1 MSRIITKNH
10 SFSKYNKIDNFSFNL
25 FTLQFILTMVF
36 LFTMKLNYA
45 AYGTIPIILL
55 FIYLSISKKYRIR
68 EKSIL
73 AVVAITTFYTFTF
86 VLYGKSLNFILIN
99 YLSTIALLI
108 TMRSNRL
115 IILFSSIIV
124 SIVSVT
130 IYFDFFGYDLGN
142 KNNFERDIYNPLFYF
157 VVLMISVYII
167 ILLMSRTKAISSIIK
182 DLKYKN
188 FELEESRIKLKK
200 MQLNKES
207 FFAIMSH
214 EIRTP
219 LNAIKGISD
228 ILKNDQVNEENYK
241 LLELM
246 DYSANHLLAL
256 VNNILDFTKLN
267 DGAFT
272 LQHSEFN
279 LNKSLQSIFKMNE
292 RVAHEKGLEYILDIP
307 DSIPSTVYGD
317 KNRIDQIILNLLNNA
332 LEHTETGFV
341 KLKIRGDYA
350 THNSNA
356 STNVYTV
363 RITVKDTGK
372 GINKALQ
379 KKLFEKYNTSSA
391 SKNSVGLGLTI
402 SKGLVELM
410 NGSITYKSKINK
422 GTKFTVILPL
432 PLNEQNTHIENT
444 VEVKTQLSN
453 LKILLVDDNKINLLI
468 LEKQLINNLTSS
480 FITLAHNGLEAV
492 NLVKANHFDLV
503 LMDIVMPVMDGITAT
518 TTIRNIED
526 NDKKNIPI
534 IALTANVG
542 ENEFQ
547 RCIQAGMNK
556 VLTKPFE
563 IVSLIK
569 VISKEIEDYKAINSK
584 KTTAVS

>member
-228 ILKNDQVNEENYK
+228 ILKNDQVNDENYK

>member
-1 MSRIITKNH
+1 
-10 SFSKYNKIDNFSFNL
+10 
-25 FTLQFILTMVF
+25 MVF

-188 FELEESRIKLKK
+188 FELEESRLKLKK

-432 PLNEQNTHIENT
+432 PLNEQNTYVENT

>member
-188 FELEESRIKLKK
+188 FELEESRLKLKK

-363 RITVKDTGK
+363 RITVEDTGK

>member
-1 MSRIITKNH
+1 
-10 SFSKYNKIDNFSFNL
+10 
-25 FTLQFILTMVF
+25 MVF
-36 LFTMKLNYA
+36 LFTIKLNYA

-341 KLKIRGDYA
+341 KLKIRGDYP

-363 RITVKDTGK
+363 RITVEDTGK

-492 NLVKANHFDLV
+492 NLVKANNFDLV

>member
-188 FELEESRIKLKK
+188 FELEESRLKLKK

-228 ILKNDQVNEENYK
+228 ILKNDQVNDENYK

>member
-1 MSRIITKNH
+1 
-10 SFSKYNKIDNFSFNL
+10 
-25 FTLQFILTMVF
+25 MVF

-363 RITVKDTGK
+363 RITVEDTGK

>member
-1 MSRIITKNH
+1 
-10 SFSKYNKIDNFSFNL
+10 
-25 FTLQFILTMVF
+25 MVF

-188 FELEESRIKLKK
+188 FELEESRLKLKK

-228 ILKNDQVNEENYK
+228 ILKNDQVNDENYK

-363 RITVKDTGK
+363 RITVEDTGK

-432 PLNEQNTHIENT
+432 PLNEQNTYVENT